1 MSTQRRD
8 IGRTCPAISLK
19 TWLPSSF
26 PRRNGILMRAHN
38 PLVHSSNPCQSPHAK
53 AATARLFLSAKVGLL
68 TARVSPKIPT
78 PHRHCRPTHSAR
90 SVSPVAALAA
100 AGSGIPK
107 TVVSMYA
114 ISRVSEWKFRSLPLA
129 FYGGPCEAGASPPV
143 PIVPVFHTSHGPP
156 PSCSQE
162 PVAGSPYKEGVSP
175 CPTSATS
182 PRFSTAITARC
193 VPC

>member
-1 MSTQRRD
+1 
-8 IGRTCPAISLK
+8 
-19 TWLPSSF
+19 
-26 PRRNGILMRAHN
+26 MR
-38 PLVHSSNPCQSPHAK
+38 
-53 AATARLFLSAKVGLL
+53 SAKCSRALRGFFFL
-68 TARVSPKIPT
+68 ARRSCQPPRLSPKIPT
-78 PHRHCRPTHSAR
+78 PPRHCRPTHSAR